1 VQDKDKKQGLTFPVR
16 IRLDTNRIRIDD
28 RWITLT
34 PGMAVT
40 ADIRTGRRSV
50 IGYFFDPLLRT
61 AQESMRE
68 R

>member
-1 VQDKDKKQGLTFPVR
+1 VQDRKLGLTFPVR
-16 IRLDTNRIRIDD
+16 IRLDTNRIRIDN

-40 ADIRTGRRSV
+40 ADIRTGKRSV
-50 IGYFFDPLLRT
+50 IGYFLDPLLQT
-61 AQESMRE
+61 ARESMRE